1 MKKLPANCV
10 ALVALPALSAREAEA
25 LIDLL
30 GQLQGALWDTYGDA
44 IAHQGRDDDQQSAPV
59 APSPTADDNDDSSA
73 F

>member
-1 MKKLPANCV
+1 MKKLPANSV

-44 IAHQGRDDDQQSAPV
+44 IAHQADDGQQTAPV
-59 APSPTADDNDDSSA
+59 APSPPVDDNDDSSA

>member
-1 MKKLPANCV
+1 VKKLPANCV
-10 ALVALPALSAREAEA
+10 ALVALPALNAREAEA

-44 IAHQGRDDDQQSAPV
+44 IAHQADDGQQPAPV

>member
-10 ALVALPALSAREAEA
+10 ALVALPALNAREAEA

-44 IAHQGRDDDQQSAPV
+44 IAHSSAAGEKQSTSGS
-59 APSPTADDNDDSSA
+59 PSTTADDNDDSSA